1 MKSFTLIEML
11 ISFIVLAIL
20 AGIIII
26 SPGKGA
32 NIYRLKNAS
41 FELISQIDKAR
52 AFSLSNIKFN
62 NLTFSGGWGIN
73 FNINNNFYIIFADI
87 NQNKYFDANEKSET
101 IYLFDNLLIS
111 ELKVNSLSVNTLDII
126 FEPPNIK
133 IYING
138 IEGNK
143 AYIIIKDKDNDT
155 ETVTINAVGGIDY

>member
-20 AGIIII
+20 TGIIII
-26 SPGKGA
+26 NPNKGA

-52 AFSLSNIKFN
+52 TFSLSNIKFN
-62 NLTFSGGWGIN
+62 NLTFSEGWGIN
-73 FNINNNFYIIFADI
+73 FNVNNNFYIIFADI
-87 NQNKYFDANEKSET
+87 NKNKYFDANEKSET
-101 IYLFDNLLIS
+101 IYLVDGLEIS
-111 ELKVNSLSVNTLDII
+111 ELKINSLPVNTLDII
-126 FEPPNIK
+126 FEPPFID

-138 IEGNK
+138 IQGNK
-143 AYIIIKDKDNDT
+143 ASVTIKNIDNDI